1 MKIRIYLL
9 DILFWE
15 IFHFGHNE
23 SQCTRNG
30 SYCRELQDDLIRHIQ
45 FKSNSLMKLTSQE
58 FLAFMVSPDFDN
70 SDAIQPLSVIC
81 LLEAIVRYIRP

>member
-1 MKIRIYLL
+1 
-9 DILFWE
+9 
-15 IFHFGHNE
+15 
-23 SQCTRNG
+23 
-30 SYCRELQDDLIRHIQ
+30 
-45 FKSNSLMKLTSQE
+45 MKLTSQE